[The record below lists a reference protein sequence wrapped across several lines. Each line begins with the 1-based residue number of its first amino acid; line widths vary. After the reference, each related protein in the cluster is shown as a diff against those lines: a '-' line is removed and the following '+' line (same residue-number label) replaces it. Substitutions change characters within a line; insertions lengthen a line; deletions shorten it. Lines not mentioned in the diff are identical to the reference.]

1 LTGKSFEKL
10 VNIMARLRGPD
21 GCPWDREQTHDSLK
35 QYMLEEVYEVLET
48 IDMND
53 EKALQEELGDLMLQ
67 SVFHAQIAAENG
79 QFTMNDVLT
88 TINEK
93 LIRRHPHVFG
103 DSVIHTAD
111 EQKIHWERLKKHEGK
126 KSVLDGVPKH
136 APALLRAYRVQQKA
150 ATVGFDW
157 EKSAQVWE
165 KVHEE
170 IDELHDA
177 INRNNT
183 QAVTEEFG
191 DLLFALVNLSR
202 FIKVQPED
210 ALRKAVDK
218 FIDRFQRLE
227 DQFKKRNRNMKDA
240 SLEELDQVWEAVK
253 REKNATA

>member
-1 LTGKSFEKL
+1 LTGKSFERL
-10 VNIMARLRGPD
+10 VNIMAELRGPD

-35 QYMLEEVYEVLET
+35 QYLLEETYEVLET
-48 IDMND
+48 IDAKD
-53 EKALQEELGDLMLQ
+53 EKALQEELGDLILQ
-67 SVFHAQIAAENG
+67 SVFHAQIAAEHG
-79 QFTMNDVLT
+79 QFTMSDVLN

-111 EQKIHWERLKKHEGK
+111 EQKIHWERLKKYEGK

-157 EKSAQVWE
+157 EKPAQVWE

-170 IDELHDA
+170 INELHDA
-177 INRNNT
+177 IGR
-183 QAVTEEFG
+183 QDAGAVTEEFG

-202 FIKVQPED
+202 FIRVHPED

-218 FIDRFQRLE
+218 FIGRFQRVE
-227 DQFKKRNRNMKDA
+227 DEFQKKNRNMRDA
-240 SLEELDQVWEAVK
+240 TLEELDQVWEAVK
-253 REKNATA
+253 GEKNAGA